1 LGILNRKIVGLES
14 EIDGMQS
21 TIQTSINAL
30 PVLDYIKT
38 ADAIL

>member
-1 LGILNRKIVGLES
+1 
-14 EIDGMQS
+14 MQS